1 MLAYSNSKLTDKK
14 KLSGELNKLQ
24 TPLNACQ
31 KKIYHLQQAKKK
43 SPGLDKLVVLYQ
55 KLTQLVEIKRD
66 QLDLEKND
74 LEALRKS
81 ILAQGLRIYFNEL
94 KRKLHD
100 PNARHVRLKVLN
112 AAAAERG
119 RQQVTKQS
127 TKVSPLGSASEYH
140 EKKPSSGASHKQ
152 ENKPQDDATNI
163 TIEDIEAMLESLQQQ
178 LGSMWAL
185 FVSENNSQSSIFYQ
199 AHTPPHQSSTSPRQK
214 VRPKS
219 TDRSLLFTENKV
231 VEISGGSTDSLCLD
245 K

>member
-1 MLAYSNSKLTDKK
+1 M
-14 KLSGELNKLQ
+14 
-24 TPLNACQ
+24 
-31 KKIYHLQQAKKK
+31 QQAKKK

-66 QLDLEKND
+66 QLDLDKND

-127 TKVSPLGSASEYH
+127 TTVLPGGSASEYH
-140 EKKPSSGASHKQ
+140 VKKESSGASQKQ
-152 ENKPQDDATNI
+152 EKKPQDDATNI
-163 TIEDIEAMLESLQQQ
+163 TIEDIEAMLERLQQQ

-185 FVSENNSQSSIFYQ
+185 FVSETSSQPSFFYQ
-199 AHTPPHQSSTSPRQK
+199 AHTPPQQSSTSPSQK
-214 VRPKS
+214 VRPRYMNS
-219 TDRSLLFTENKV
+219 SLLFTEHKV
-231 VEISGGSTDSLCLD
+231 VEISDGSTDSLALHN
-245 K
+245 